1 MLAEW
6 TIRRATVDDLF
17 EVLRLVR
24 ALARY
29 EKLEAQ
35 FVATEADFREALFGA
50 TPRAEIWLG
59 CADER
64 AVGYVTF
71 FHTFSTFL
79 GKPGLYLEDLF
90 VEEAERGRG
99 YGSRLFRFVAELARE
114 RGCGRMEWSALDW
127 NEPALKFYHAMGAKL
142 LDDWRLLR
150 LDAVGLEQLAT

>member
-1 MLAEW
+1 MTAEW
-6 TIRRATVDDLF
+6 TIRRATVDDLP

-29 EKLEAQ
+29 EKLEDQ
-35 FVATEADFREALFGA
+35 FVATESDFREALFGA

-59 CADER
+59 FAGTR

-90 VEEAERGRG
+90 VEESERGRG
-99 YGSRLFRFVAELARE
+99 YGSRLFRFVAQLARE

-127 NEPALKFYHAMGAKL
+127 NEPALKFYDAMGAKL

-150 LDAVGLEQLAT
+150 LDAAGLERL